1 MKNIPARILLLK
13 QEFMCLKQMKL
24 WEWGWIKALKA
35 KKTVKNP
42 TESFC
47 IVYDKD
53 KHENS
58 CC

>member
-13 QEFMCLKQMKL
+13 QEFMCLKQMKVVGVGL
-24 WEWGWIKALKA
+24 DKALKA

>member
-13 QEFMCLKQMKL
+13 QEFMCLKHEVVGVGL
-24 WEWGWIKALKA
+24 DKALKA